1 MATIRNS
8 RSLALVAATGTA
20 GLLLFAGCGS
30 DSSGD
35 EATPSAAATSAS
47 AAASESPIG
56 GSVLPPVI
64 IPEDATSATA
74 KVGDTLVFTVD
85 DPVNTKISTSDTSIL
100 ELTQGYSDGSATF
113 NPGAKAL
120 AAGTAVV
127 TVEEPDEETYEV
139 SITIE

>member
-30 DSSGD
+30 DSSSD
-35 EATPSAAATSAS
+35 EASPSATATSAS

-74 KVGDTLVFTVD
+74 KVGNTLVFTVD

>member
-30 DSSGD
+30 DSSSD
-35 EATPSAAATSAS
+35 ETSHSAAATSAS

-64 IPEDATSATA
+64 IPEGATSATA
-74 KVGDTLVFTVD
+74 KVGNTLVFTVD
-85 DPVNTKISTSDTSIL
+85 DPVNTKISTPDTSIL

>member
-30 DSSGD
+30 DSSSD
-35 EATPSAAATSAS
+35 EATPSATATSAS